1 MQMFTGVP
9 VGNSGYIREMNASS
23 IFRLIDQ
30 HGPIARKEL
39 AANTRYS
46 AATIT
51 NHVKSLLDAGFVLET
66 SKGDSTGGRRPVHVA
81 VNSRKAYILA
91 VELEVAQVRL
101 LLFNLCRTV
110 VGSRSLPIQP
120 GQGPA
125 QVLPRAVAAAK
136 DVLEGA
142 RVSKD
147 KLLGIGIG
155 APGQISNDGVLTFA
169 PNLGWKR
176 TVLTEPFAAAFDCPV
191 LVENEA
197 RAGAIGEREGQYPHV
212 NNLAY
217 VSVKEGIGCGIIL
230 EGSLYRGT
238 SGSAGEFG
246 HVPLKPD
253 GRSCH
258 CGGRGCWETL
268 ASELALLRKT
278 RRVLPAIRTI
288 DELLEIAPRES
299 AQLQSSFD
307 EVGHWLGI
315 GAAAIVNAI
324 GPDLLVIGGSMARFA
339 PWIFPTLTEA
349 FAAQTLP
356 VGRESVQLEFSQM
369 GDQAT
374 LHGLGALVFTEHIP
388 VRLAKELGE
397 DTLRAQ

>member
-1 MQMFTGVP
+1 MHMFKRVP
-9 VGNSGYIREMNASS
+9 VGNSGFIRDMNAWS

-30 HGPIARKEL
+30 YGPISRKDL

-66 SKGDSTGGRRPVHVA
+66 SKGDSTGGRKPVHIA
-81 VNSRKAYILA
+81 VNPRKAYILG
-91 VELEVAQVRL
+91 VELEVGQVRL

-136 DVLEGA
+136 DMLAAAG
-142 RVSKD
+142 VSRQQ
-147 KLLGIGIG
+147 LLGIGIA
-155 APGQISNDGVLTFA
+155 APGQISPEGVLTFA

-176 TVLTEPFAAAFDCPV
+176 AVLAEPFAAAFGCPV

-197 RAGAIGEREGQYPHV
+197 KAGAIGEREWQYPQLD
-212 NNLAY
+212 NLAY
-217 VSVKEGIGCGIIL
+217 VSVKEGIGCGIL
-230 EGSLYRGT
+230 LAGQLYRGT

-268 ASELALLRKT
+268 ASETALLRKA
-278 RRVLPAIRTI
+278 RRVQPDLAGV
-288 DELLEIAPRES
+288 DALAAIAPLEL
-299 AQLQSSFD
+299 AKLQPVFED
-307 EVGHWLGI
+307 VGHWLGI
-315 GAAAIVNAI
+315 GAAVIVNAI
-324 GPDLLVIGGSMARFA
+324 APELLVIGGSMARFA
-339 PWIFPTLTEA
+339 PWIYPALAEA
-349 FAAQTLP
+349 FASQALP
-356 VGRESVQLEFSQM
+356 AVRETVQLEFSQM
-369 GDQAT
+369 GDKAT
-374 LHGLGALVFTEHIP
+374 LHGLGALVFSEHAP
-388 VRLAKELGE
+388 VLLTRELGE
-397 DTLRAQ
+397 EAVAVT